1 MGEGKMKLKRVVEMY
16 LLWLREQQY
25 SAAHLTTVEIR
36 LGRFLEPHQQ
46 KQLAAVTR
54 EDVTAFFVDLKAAG
68 LASATL
74 AGYKSTLRAFWRWCR
89 HRTRK
94 YTDDDPTDILLAREN
109 RGRHSY
115 SYEPQSRTAVNDD
128 HFQAVMASL
137 ESFAAHRGYSP
148 RDVRDALIISL
159 TADSAGR
166 RGEIW
171 NVTKKQLELSLE
183 RGKVLKN
190 GRTVYRVH
198 SEGKTGPVKLRFFD
212 ETAALAR
219 RWLNLL
225 PETAVWAFVNLRT
238 GQRLR
243 RDAMVLA
250 FNRAC
255 KFAGVPTFRFHSV
268 RKRQV
273 TDVIEDT
280 GDPKVGQKY
289 ANHRSP
295 RTTQIYYNDLADNR
309 VDEAAA
315 ALSERRRQTPL
326 ASEFFKRVDR

>member
-1 MGEGKMKLKRVVEMY
+1 MKLNDAVNLY
-16 LLWLREQQY
+16 IAWLRDQHY
-25 SAAHLTTVEIR
+25 SAAHVQTVEIR
-36 LGRFLEPHQQ
+36 AGRF
-46 KQLAAVTR
+46 AATFPAAKLLT
-54 EDVTAFFVDLKAAG
+54 DVSRDDVQAFFLDLKADG

-74 AGYKSTLRAFWRWCR
+74 AGYKSTLRAFWRWSR
-89 HRTRK
+89 HRSRK
-94 YTDDDPTDILLAREN
+94 YTDDDPTDILLARES
-109 RGRHSY
+109 RSRHAY
-115 SYEPQSRTAVNDD
+115 SYEPQNREAVNDQ
-128 HFQAVMASL
+128 HFQAVMAAL
-137 ESFAAHRGYSP
+137 ETFAAHRGYNP
-148 RDVRDALIISL
+148 RDVRDALMISL

-171 NVTKKQLELSLE
+171 NVTRKQLQKSLE

-190 GRTVYRVH
+190 GRTVYRVQT
-198 SEGKTGPVKLRFFD
+198 EGKTGPVRLRFFE

-219 RWLNLL
+219 RWLDML
-225 PETAVWAFVNLRT
+225 PDGAVWVFVNLRT

-243 RDAMVLA
+243 RDAMVLG

-255 KFAGVPTFRFHSV
+255 KFAGVPVFRFHSV

-273 TDVIEDT
+273 TDVIEAS

-289 ANHRSP
+289 ANHKSP

-315 ALSERRRQTPL
+315 DLSERRRQQPL
-326 ASEFFKRVDR
+326 VAEFFKNLAR